1 MSENTFFRVRLYFT
15 GILTIFIW
23 SLLTWNHF
31 HGGVPSHHVF
41 AREDLPEISNW
52 WGGLLIPLLSWFL
65 LYRIQKRLI
74 HNSDKNPKVFNLPV
88 SVIYGFLSTLIF
100 GILLSVFFTLGYS
113 DIPVYML
120 LGVFVLALVFPIYR
134 SECLLGFVIGMTYTF
149 GAVLPTGIGSI
160 LVLIGAVLHLFVRPL
175 ILFVT
180 TRLINLATSI
190 KQNKAK

>member
-1 MSENTFFRVRLYFT
+1 MSENTFFRVCLYFT